1 MLEGGAAS
9 RWWTRGSATRFRGDA
24 PEPRAGLR
32 AGHMPGALNV
42 PWSQV
47 VAADGEM
54 ARPEHLWAAFD
65 RAGVDVAGPIVTT
78 CGSGISAAILA
89 LGLARLGRTD
99 VPIYDGSWT
108 EWGARNGRA
117 DRHRPMTADKNEST
131 RLIRA
136 GKARADLLRTVG
148 PPVQKGSTVL
158 VDSAAA
164 LYDTSRPTYGRA
176 GLAAQETLMSA
187 LAELEGATAVKLF
200 PSGVS
205 ALAAALLAVLK
216 AGDEVLVADCVYKP
230 TRRFCD
236 RVLGRFGAPT
246 RYFAADA
253 SPEAVMAMVTPATRL
268 IVMESPGS
276 LTFEMQDVPAIARL
290 ARERGVL
297 TLLDNTWAAGLLFK
311 PVSHCVYVSVQS
323 LTKYVGG
330 HSDVF
335 MGSIAAASPTMVLA
349 LERAIVDFGWSVAS
363 EDAYQIMRGLRT
375 LPTRMARH
383 GESSL
388 KVAAWLAQQPQ
399 VLRVLHLA
407 LPGAPGHTLWKRDFN
422 GAAGVFA
429 IVMQPATSRAVEVLF
444 LDALT
449 LFGLGYSWG
458 GFESLALNAD
468 PQFDVREYTSDY
480 GGPVIR
486 LNIGLE
492 DPSDLI
498 ADLRRGLE
506 AYDAAD

>member
-1 MLEGGAAS
+1 MS
-9 RWWTRGSATRFRGDA
+9 
-24 PEPRAGLR
+24 
-32 AGHMPGALNV
+32 
-42 PWSQV
+42 
-47 VAADGEM
+47 
-54 ARPEHLWAAFD
+54 
-65 RAGVDVAGPIVTT
+65 
-78 CGSGISAAILA
+78 
-89 LGLARLGRTD
+89 
-99 VPIYDGSWT
+99 
-108 EWGARNGRA
+108 
-117 DRHRPMTADKNEST
+117 DKPSEAT

-158 VDSAAA
+158 VERAAA

-176 GLAAQETLMSA
+176 GLATQETLMSA
-187 LAELEGATAVKLF
+187 LAELEGAAVVKLF

-216 AGDEVLVADCVYKP
+216 AGDEVLAADCVYKP

-236 RVLGRFGAPT
+236 QVLGRFGAPT

-276 LTFEMQDVPAIARL
+276 LSFEMQDVPAIARL

-311 PVSHCVYVSVQS
+311 PLAHGVDLSVQS

-335 MGSIAAASPTMVLA
+335 MGSVAASSPEMVLA
-349 LERAIVDFGWSVAS
+349 LERAMVDFGWSVAS
-363 EDAYQIMRGLRT
+363 EDAYQMLRGLRT

-388 KVAAWLAQQPQ
+388 KVAAWLARQPQ
-399 VLRVLHLA
+399 VLRVLHPA
-407 LPGAPGHTLWKRDFN
+407 LPGSPGHELWKRDYS

-429 IVMQPATSRAVEVLF
+429 IVMQPASSRAVEAL
-444 LDALT
+444 LDKLQ
-449 LFGLGYSWG
+449 LFGLGFSWG
-458 GFESLALNAD
+458 GFESLALNGD
-468 PQFDVREYTSDY
+468 PQFDVRAFTPAY

-492 DPSDLI
+492 DPEDLI
-498 ADLRRGLE
+498 ADLRHGLD
-506 AYDAAD
+506 AYAAA